1 MNEYDS
7 ERMAGIL
14 QHDGYELTA
23 DEKEAD
29 FIVVNT
35 CSVRQHAEDRE
46 TSYIGKAVKDKKVIV
61 AGCMAQNLKDS
72 LIKKYPNLYA
82 VLGTFQFSGISK
94 IIKDNRKKVYVDETE
109 EIYDLNI
116 ERTDKIKGYTTI
128 MQGCDNYCSYCVVP
142 YVRGRERSR
151 SAADIIREIKI
162 MADNGYTEV
171 MLLGQNVNSY
181 GRDKDEINFS
191 ELLKEV
197 SKIDAIKR
205 IRFMTSHPKDLT
217 MELID
222 TVAGNEKLCK
232 HFHLPLQSGSDKIL
246 SLMNRKYTA
255 KEYIEK
261 ISKIRSK
268 ISDVAITSDLLVGFP
283 YEEEQDFKDTVSV
296 MESVRF
302 DNAYLFKYSARPGTK
317 AAEYPDSVPEE
328 EKLRRLNYILDL
340 QKKISEDIGNK
351 YIGRESEVLVEDT
364 DAKDINRLKATT
376 DNAKNVFFEGSKD
389 LIGKIIKVKITGAKG
404 ASLAGEMI

>member
-1 MNEYDS
+1 
-7 ERMAGIL
+7 MAGVL
-14 QHDGYELTA
+14 QHDGYEFTA

-82 VLGTFQFSGISK
+82 VLGTFHFSDISK
-94 IIKDNRKKVYVDETE
+94 IIKDSRKKVYVDETE

-142 YVRGRERSR
+142 YVRGGERSR
-151 SAADIIREIKI
+151 PAADIIREIEI
-162 MADNGYTEV
+162 MAGNGYKEV

-181 GRDKDEINFS
+181 GRDKNEMNFS
-191 ELLKEV
+191 VLLKEI
-197 SKIDAIKR
+197 SRIDAIKR

-217 MELID
+217 MELIE
-222 TVAGNEKLCK
+222 TVAEDKKLCK

-246 SLMNRKYTA
+246 NLMNRKYTA

-261 ISKIRSK
+261 IGKIRSK

-283 YEEEQDFKDTVSV
+283 YEEEQDFKDTVSI

-340 QKKISEDIGNK
+340 QKKISEDINTK
-351 YIGRESEVLVEDT
+351 YAGRELEVLVEDT
-364 DAKDINRLKATT
+364 DSKDSGRLKATT
-376 DNAKNVFFEGSKD
+376 DNSKNVFFEGPKD
-389 LIGKIIKVKITGAKG
+389 LIGKIIKVKIIGAKG

>member
-7 ERMAGIL
+7 ERMAGVL

-23 DEKEAD
+23 NEKEAD

-35 CSVRQHAEDRE
+35 CSVRKHAEDRE
-46 TSYIGKAVKDKKVIV
+46 ISYIVKAAKDKKVIV

-82 VLGTFQFSGISK
+82 VLGTFHFSDISK
-94 IIKDNRKKVYVDETE
+94 IIKDNRKKVYVDEIE

-116 ERTDKIKGYTTI
+116 KRTDAVKGYTTI

-142 YVRGRERSR
+142 FVRGRERSR
-151 SAADIIREIKI
+151 PAADIIREIRT
-162 MADNGYTEV
+162 MADNGYKEV

-181 GRDKDEINFS
+181 GRDKHEKNFP

-197 SKIDAIKR
+197 SKINSIKR

-222 TVAGNEKLCK
+222 TVAGDEKLCK

-246 SLMNRKYTA
+246 NLMNRKYTA

-261 ISKIRSK
+261 IGRIRSK

-283 YEEEQDFKDTVSV
+283 YEEEQDFKDTVSI
-296 MESVRF
+296 MESTRF

-340 QKKISEDIGNK
+340 QKKISEDISNK
-351 YIGRESEVLVEDT
+351 YIGKELEVLVEDT
-364 DAKDINRLKATT
+364 DARDSGKLKATT
-376 DNAKNVFFEGSKD
+376 DNAKNVFFEGSKG
-389 LIGKIIKVKITGAKG
+389 LIGKIIRVKINGAKG
-404 ASLAGEMI
+404 ASLSGVMI